1 MQLPECWLVNQL
13 YVTINVGNVSDIM
26 YLSIKLN
33 VLPLNSLQI
42 SLNVFQL
49 DHPDKPNGIKSSNV
63 FWLKI

>member
-1 MQLPECWLVNQL
+1 MLACKSNICNNK
-13 YVTINVGNVSDIM
+13 YVGNVSDIM

-49 DHPDKPNGIKSSNV
+49 DHPDKPNGIKNSNV
-63 FWLKI
+63 FG